1 MFHVDGSV
9 SWTRARFSRQQPEKS
24 DVLMPTQDLLNS
36 AGPST
41 AIAAQLFTNY
51 SRNVT
56 YNLEAVGKM
65 PKPQ

>member
-1 MFHVDGSV
+1 M
-9 SWTRARFSRQQPEKS
+9 
-24 DVLMPTQDLLNS
+24 LMPTQDLLKS